1 MRINLGKGDE
11 AQEEVEGE
19 GHDEV
24 VGDGQAE
31 PPGSKPATACE
42 QGPILDWL
50 LYGLLGI
57 KQDLR
62 WALVLGVLSFI
73 PAFIPKY
80 REIAHHPLITV
91 HIVH

>member
-31 PPGSKPATACE
+31 PPGSKPATACKSVAA
-42 QGPILDWL
+42 PDWL
-50 LYGLLGI
+50 LY
-57 KQDLR
+57 
-62 WALVLGVLSFI
+62 F
-73 PAFIPKY
+73 
-80 REIAHHPLITV
+80 
-91 HIVH
+91 